1 LTGINTVVFD
11 LDGTLI
17 EFRIDYQSIR
27 QEAIEAIDQIKE
39 IPMEIIS
46 SEISIFGMLNRISA
60 YLDGRENAEAI
71 TENLRSRLSRI
82 ANKYEVSAAQTT
94 KMIPG
99 ASQALKE
106 IRVQGLKLGLF
117 TTSGKEAM
125 DHALR
130 RFDLEKYFDA
140 CVPRDDAPKVKPDSS
155 HLNLVLKILGT
166 SPNQALVV
174 GDTTLDITCAKAAGV
189 RSIGVLTGVH
199 KQNQL
204 EAAGA
209 NYVINTLNELPPLVL
224 KMGG

>member
-1 LTGINTVVFD
+1 LTGINAVVFD

-140 CVPRDDAPKVKPDSS
+140 CVPRDDAPKVKPDPS